1 MLRRDLSNSPWTAQ
15 LSGDD
20 SAAPPSIRGRSFPAS
35 IPGCIHT
42 DLIRA
47 GIIGHPRLGMNE
59 LECQWVGR
67 CDWEYRSTFDVER
80 EIIDSHARLD
90 LVFDGLDTI
99 AEVTLNG
106 REVGRAANMFHPHRF
121 DARGAIREGPN
132 QLSITFRSPLQH
144 IRAEESRLGARPYN
158 GDSLGEAEERG
169 GWGGWVPF
177 QFIRKAACNFG
188 WDWGPRIATCGLWKP
203 ARLEAWNAA
212 RIASVRPLVRRESAA
227 RWHIDVHVDVEHAAR
242 SGTRQTLLL
251 HTTLRGRP
259 HEPPLTVEPPLTAES
274 PLQPRS
280 GETALAG
287 GVSPRSPMHVLESP
301 ERATHQSATTNPAS
315 ASTSLRITLD
325 HPRLWNPRG
334 HGDPNLYHLEVR
346 LQRTG
351 DPSSVLDSW
360 EHDIAFREARL
371 NTDSDHPPAHGSK
384 FQIEINSNP
393 IFCKGANWIPEGLFP
408 DDRAP
413 GTIRERLRQAAGA
426 NMNMLRVWGGGFYES
441 DEFYT
446 ECDRLGLMVWQDF
459 MFACAMYPE
468 ELPFPALVE
477 AEARHQITRLS
488 PHPSVVLWCGGNECT
503 WGYESWGWERRLKPG
518 QTWGAGYWFDLLP
531 RLVRELDPTRP
542 YWPNS
547 PCSGMTALRAA
558 APNDPDH
565 GDRHTWDATLEGY
578 RTLIPRFISEVGH
591 QSPSNLETLRR
602 VLKPEELSLLDS
614 GLPHPALEHRQRATG
629 GTARHINESIS
640 ARASRAR
647 SEQRAAHEASGLDA
661 AGEPLFLDWHTLA
674 QQLQGEA
681 LAIAIDWAAQN
692 QPRCMGILIWQFN
705 EAWPGFSWS
714 LIDSD
719 GRPKP
724 AYSAVQRAF
733 ARAEHDE
740 PRTK

>member
-1 MLRRDLSNSPWTAQ
+1 MLRRDLSNSLWTAQ

-20 SAAPPSIRGRSFPAS
+20 SAAPPGIRGRSFPAS

-80 EIIDSHARLD
+80 EIIDTHARLD

-99 AEVTLNG
+99 AEITLNG
-106 REVGRAANMFHPHRF
+106 HELGRAANMFHPHRF
-121 DARGAIREGPN
+121 DARNAIKAGPN
-132 QLSITFRSPLQH
+132 ELTITFRSPLRH
-144 IRAEESRLGARPYN
+144 IRAEEARLGPRPYN
-158 GDSLGEAEERG
+158 GDGLGEAG
-169 GWGGWVPF
+169 GWQPF

-188 WDWGPRIATCGLWKP
+188 WDWGPRVATCGVWKP
-203 ARLEAWNAA
+203 IRIEAWSGV
-212 RIASVRPLVRRESAA
+212 RISAVRPLISRPRGD
-227 RWHIDVHVDVEHAAR
+227 RWQVDVHVSVDWSVNAGLDCAERVSAIIDDGNEAHVCVTQPLQR
-242 SGTRQTLLL
+242 GVQSVCVSLLL
-251 HTTLRGRP
+251 DN
-259 HEPPLTVEPPLTAES
+259 
-274 PLQPRS
+274 
-280 GETALAG
+280 
-287 GVSPRSPMHVLESP
+287 P
-301 ERATHQSATTNPAS
+301 E
-315 ASTSLRITLD
+315 
-325 HPRLWNPRG
+325 LWWPRG
-334 HGDPNLYHLEVR
+334 FGAAKMYPLEVG
-346 LQRTG
+346 L
-351 DPSSVLDSW
+351 SSSDRPDWSGK
-360 EHDIAFREARL
+360 IAFREVRL
-371 NTDSDHPPAHGSK
+371 NTDADQYGSK
-384 FQIEINSNP
+384 FQLEVNGKP

-413 GTIRERLRQAAGA
+413 GAIRERLQQAAGA

-459 MFACAMYPE
+459 MFACALYPE
-468 ELPFPALVE
+468 EPPFPALVE

-488 PHPSVVLWCGGNECT
+488 PHPSIVLWCGGNECT

-542 YWPNS
+542 YWPAS
-547 PCSGMTALRAA
+547 PGSGMTALRAVT
-558 APNDPDH
+558 PNDPDH

-591 QSPSNLETLRR
+591 QSPSNIETLRR
-602 VLKPEELSLLDS
+602 ALKPEELSLLDS

-647 SEQRAAHEASGLDA
+647 TEQRAAHEASGLDA
-661 AGEPLFLDWHTLA
+661 ADEPLFLDWHTLA